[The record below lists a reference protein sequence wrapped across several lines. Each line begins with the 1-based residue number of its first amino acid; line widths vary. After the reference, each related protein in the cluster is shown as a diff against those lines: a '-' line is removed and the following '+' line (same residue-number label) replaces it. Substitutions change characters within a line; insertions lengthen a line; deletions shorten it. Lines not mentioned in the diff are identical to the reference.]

1 MSNTTFA
8 ETLRQLRVDK
18 HLSQQQLAKRLFVDR
33 SSIANW
39 ETGRRVPDEDMIV
52 QIAEILEADLA
63 KLQASAKK
71 KEGKPHVILVDD
83 EKIVLAGGLPVLEE
97 NLPGA
102 SVTGFNRPSDALA
115 FAEKNK
121 VAIAFLDIQMGQIS
135 GLDVCR
141 DLLKINPRTN
151 VIFLTAYMD
160 YSFRAWDTGASGF
173 EIKPLS
179 AEKIQKQLSMLR
191 YPVRGLV

>member
-102 SVTGFNRPSDALA
+102 AVTGFNRPSDALA

>member
-83 EKIVLAGGLPVLEE
+83 EKIV
-97 NLPGA
+97 
-102 SVTGFNRPSDALA
+102 
-115 FAEKNK
+115 
-121 VAIAFLDIQMGQIS
+121 
-135 GLDVCR
+135 
-141 DLLKINPRTN
+141 
-151 VIFLTAYMD
+151 
-160 YSFRAWDTGASGF
+160 
-173 EIKPLS
+173 
-179 AEKIQKQLSMLR
+179 
-191 YPVRGLV
+191 